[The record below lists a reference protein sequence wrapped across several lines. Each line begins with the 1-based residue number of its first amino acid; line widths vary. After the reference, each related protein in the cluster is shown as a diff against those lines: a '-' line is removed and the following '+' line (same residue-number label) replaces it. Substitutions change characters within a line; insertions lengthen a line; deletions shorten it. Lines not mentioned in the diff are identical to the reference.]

1 MSDQAETRIPPELR
15 PEQGELGY
23 KLDDALD
30 AVVSLQAHIP
40 EDAFTASILGTER
53 AGHGV
58 IIGDT
63 GLIVTIGYLV
73 TEADQ
78 IWVVTNAGQAV
89 TGHLVGYDYETGFGL
104 IQALGRLDAPV
115 MELGSS
121 DALQVGEEL
130 VVAGCG
136 GVEEA
141 LKVHVAARREF
152 AGYWEYVLDDALFT
166 TPAHPNWGGAAL
178 IGGDGRMCG
187 IGSLYIDQIV
197 PELPNVDGNL
207 SVPIDYLKPIMEE
220 LQMYGRTL
228 KPARPWLGMFVSE
241 VEDRFMI
248 AGVYNDAP
256 ATAAGLQA
264 GDVVLDIGGRP
275 PTDLSGLFRSM
286 WAVGPAGCD
295 IPFRVERDGETLEIA
310 VTSVDRRDFWKAPS
324 FH

>member
-1 MSDQAETRIPPELR
+1 LR

-152 AGYWEYVLDDALFT
+152 AGYWEYLLDDAIFT
-166 TPAHPNWGGAAL
+166 SPSHPFWGGGAL
-178 IGGDGRMCG
+178 IGLDGTLRG
-187 IGSLYIDQIV
+187 IGSLFVQESEPV
-197 PELPNVDGNL
+197 TEEMPPREGNMI
-207 SVPIDYLKPIMEE
+207 VPIDLLADVKGDLLLHGSRQSAP
-220 LQMYGRTL
+220 
-228 KPARPWLGMFVSE
+228 RPWLGMFSAEASGKV
-241 VEDRFMI
+241 V
-248 AGVYNDAP
+248 V
-256 ATAAGLQA
+256 AGLWDGGPADKAGLEAGDLLLEIDGKPISDMASMYKMIWSNGQA
-264 GDVVLDIGGRP
+264 GDSVPLTVYREKRI
-275 PTDLSGLFRSM
+275 
-286 WAVGPAGCD
+286 
-295 IPFRVERDGETLEIA
+295 LEIEI
-310 VTSVDRRDFWKAPS
+310 TSANRCDFYKKPGL
-324 FH
+324 H